1 MMTETQAAAL
11 SAFLRAN
18 KGKLHANAYQ
28 ITGNRPDADELVQI
42 TACKLAEHWADM
54 RPEPLNW
61 ALTAM
66 QNAWKDERK
75 SARRRLTVSM
85 DARGEDDEL
94 ALGERLADPAPGPEA
109 HARTLYIAERVR
121 EALGG
126 LSARHRQVLAKRG
139 LEALPYAEMARL
151 LDALSGTV
159 KSRIHRAAASARRVM
174 VEDPR

>member
-1 MMTETQAAAL
+1 MMTETQADAL
-11 SAFLRAN
+11 AAFLRAN

-42 TACKLAEHWADM
+42 TACKLAENWADM

-94 ALGERLADPAPGPEA
+94 ALSERLADPAQAPRPTPA
-109 HARTLYIAERVR
+109 PST
-121 EALGG
+121 
-126 LSARHRQVLAKRG
+126 S
-139 LEALPYAEMARL
+139 P
-151 LDALSGTV
+151 S
-159 KSRIHRAAASARRVM
+159 ASARPWEASALATGRSWRSVAWKRCPTRRWRVCLT
-174 VEDPR
+174 P